1 MVFYHLLFYQIH
13 RPFLTLDVVI
23 FATSVCY
30 FKPLPNGGCSN
41 FLIMATFSERFPGKI
56 YLPIK
61 KLYLPIHL
69 NDNADI
75 SAVCLSKS
83 YWALFCLILLSIVLI
98 YHWQEFYNRF
108 FLNLNGLS
116 DGKVVS
122 FTRNKYSS
130 LT

>member
-13 RPFLTLDVVI
+13 KPFLTLDVVF
-23 FATSVCY
+23 FAMSVCY

-41 FLIMATFSERFPGKI
+41 LLIMATFSERFPGKRYVPI
-56 YLPIK
+56 KKSYLPIQ
-61 KLYLPIHL
+61 P

-98 YHWQEFYNRF
+98 YHWQEFYDRF